1 MGQGLRLQFVHCHKD
16 YPASR
21 KSRRY
26 QKMYSRFPLPAES
39 GGQPRFS
46 QQERRTHE
54 KNPCSPSPA
63 QIPLIRLFLKFFSAL
78 LYYRV
83 LQSEYL
89 RDIYPQPL
97 YCMSIRLIS
106 ARRANPA
113 RPVQTHQNGT
123 GARQTKCPP
132 LPFRRANSRCFQARS
147 LAKCRTA
154 QYFCL

>member
-26 QKMYSRFPLPAES
+26 QKCITGFHC
-39 GGQPRFS
+39 QPNQADSLIFF
-46 QQERRTHE
+46 QQEHRTHE
-54 KNPCSPSPA
+54 KDPCSPSPA
-63 QIPLIRLFLKFFSAL
+63 QIPLIRLFLKFVSAL

-89 RDIYPQPL
+89 RDICPQPL

-113 RPVQTHQNGT
+113 RPVQTHRNGT

-132 LPFRRANSRCFQARS
+132 LPFRRANSRCLQARS
-147 LAKCRTA
+147 LTKCRTA
-154 QYFCL
+154 QHFCL